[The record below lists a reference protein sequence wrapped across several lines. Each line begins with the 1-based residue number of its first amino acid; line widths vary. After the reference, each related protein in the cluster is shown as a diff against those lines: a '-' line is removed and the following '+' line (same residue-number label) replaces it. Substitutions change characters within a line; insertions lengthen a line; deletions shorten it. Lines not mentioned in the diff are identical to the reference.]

1 MFELTLVDHLRL
13 AFAHVVQRHAAHLQI
28 ARARS
33 RRTIWLRTSVAM
45 LVMGAAVTSLGA
57 AFGHGYGYSIASAVF
72 ATLALIVL
80 LVQVTWNLEASAQAH
95 ASCATA
101 LALLGERYRSVLSD
115 LTDGAIDPVAARV
128 RRDAL
133 MLELNTVYDNPMWS
147 GSEAWR
153 TASQIEVTEETLSD
167 EQIDRLLPRSLQK
180 VERPATT

>member
-13 AFAHVVQRHAAHLQI
+13 AFAHVVQRHAAHVQI

-33 RRTIWLRTSVAM
+33 QWSLWLRTAIAV
-45 LVMGAAVTSLGA
+45 LVMGAAVTSLGS
-57 AFGHGYGYSIASAVF
+57 AFGHGHGFSVASAVL
-72 ATLALIVL
+72 TSLALLIF
-80 LVQVTWNLEASAQAH
+80 LVQVSWNLEASAQAH

-101 LALLGERYRSVLSD
+101 LALLGERYRAVLSD

-153 TASQIEVTEETLSD
+153 TASQIDVTEETLSD
-167 EQIDRLLPRSLQK
+167 DQIDRLLPKSLQK
-180 VERPATT
+180 VGRPATT

>member
-13 AFAHVVQRHAAHLQI
+13 AFAHVVQRHAAHVQI
-28 ARARS
+28 ARARTRWS
-33 RRTIWLRTSVAM
+33 IWLRTLLAM
-45 LVMGAAVTSLGA
+45 LVMGAAVTSLGG

-72 ATLALIVL
+72 ASLALLVL
-80 LVQVTWNLEASAQAH
+80 LIQISWNLDASAHAH

-101 LALLGERYRSVLSD
+101 LALLGERYRAVLSD
-115 LTDGAIDPVAARV
+115 LTDGAIDPVAARA

-133 MLELNTVYDNPMWS
+133 MLDLNTVYDNPMWS

-180 VERPATT
+180 VHRPATT